1 VDKSIQLR
9 HVGAPRSSE
18 LRRKPQFSAL
28 LSPPPPAPRAQPR
41 SARLRLDPPPPPCP
55 QTPAT
60 ATPAAPLHRAPLPPH
75 QDAVSTDESR
85 TPPPPLPQSAGFGPF
100 RWNMRPL
107 RGAPV
112 SAWDATA
119 ASSSAG
125 SGGGQVMLSPFFRFP
140 APQPV
145 TPVTG
150 IREIAPVSPLVR
162 LGSSSGGYTGPST
175 RMVVGGDHNDPWLA
189 ARAAGMDFSLV

>member
-1 VDKSIQLR
+1 LR
-9 HVGAPRSSE
+9 WTSPSNSAMSEHLALRSSVGS
-18 LRRKPQFSAL
+18 RSSAL
-28 LSPPPPAPRAQPR
+28 SSHHHHQHLVPNPDPLASDWTR
-41 SARLRLDPPPPPCP
+41 RLHLIPNPPPPPRP
-55 QTPAT
+55 P
-60 ATPAAPLHRAPLPPH
+60 PVLRRAPPPPH

-85 TPPPPLPQSAGFGPF
+85 TPAPPLPQSAGFGPF

-119 ASSSAG
+119 AASSAG
-125 SGGGQVMLSPFFRFP
+125 SGGGQAMLSPFFRLP

-150 IREIAPVSPLVR
+150 IRETAPVSPLVR
-162 LGSSSGGYTGPST
+162 LGRSSGG
-175 RMVVGGDHNDPWLA
+175 
-189 ARAAGMDFSLV
+189 